1 MSRQWSSQ
9 PCAWTSTWWPAGHPM
24 WCPCDLLFKR
34 LRLLTLE
41 CVRAVDKPR
50 KCTVYISSLCG
61 SHSRSLVTRLGI
73 RFRSFELQ
81 ISFAALFLSS
91 NSLKLEKAAEAFL
104 HYIEGSKESK
114 FFLMAISDGKF
125 YISIISQH
133 TTHCLKTEKEA
144 IFKMHSGKT
153 HKSLCHE
160 HECLLWENPPSHC
173 HVYVWIIKV
182 SYKKHWWM
190 TSQDTTNNLLPS
202 NEIFPYT
209 YMWYMG
215 RIIMSNISI
224 CVV

>member
-153 HKSLCHE
+153 HKSYVTSMNVYCE
-160 HECLLWENPPSHC
+160 RTPPPTAMYMYELLRFPIKSIDGWLLKIPQ
-173 HVYVWIIKV
+173 IICFLQMK
-182 SYKKHWWM
+182 YFLIH
-190 TSQDTTNNLLPS
+190 
-202 NEIFPYT
+202 
-209 YMWYMG
+209 
-215 RIIMSNISI
+215 I
-224 CVV
+224 CGTWVES